1 MTTATLPQGPAPRHR
16 PTSRPP
22 VRAVPPQAAA
32 PARAPFIGAV
42 LVLLVLGLGAL
53 LLLNTL
59 LAQGSFTLH
68 SLDARVADLADRE
81 QALQQKVAELAA
93 PQRLARRASAIG
105 MVPSVNPA
113 FLRAS
118 DGKVLGVPVPASA
131 PAPVVVSEPAPAGQD
146 EQQQDGQSKQDD
158 QKQND
163 QKQNDQQSKQ
173 DDQKQQDQQ
182 TKQDQKNQKN
192 QPDDTQGAGGAEQ

>member
-1 MTTATLPQGPAPRHR
+1 
-16 PTSRPP
+16 
-22 VRAVPPQAAA
+22 
-32 PARAPFIGAV
+32 
-42 LVLLVLGLGAL
+42 VLLVLGLGAL
-53 LLLNTL
+53 LMLNTL

-68 SLDARVADLADRE
+68 SLDARVAELADRE

-131 PAPVVVSEPAPAGQD
+131 PAPVVVSEPAPTGQD
-146 EQQQDGQSKQDD
+146 EQTKQDAQ
-158 QKQND
+158 QK
-163 QKQNDQQSKQ
+163 K
-173 DDQKQQDQQ
+173 QDQQ
-182 TKQDQKNQKN
+182 KQSDQQKQDAQQKKQDQKN

>member
-1 MTTATLPQGPAPRHR
+1 MSTATLPQAPAPRRR
-16 PTSRPP
+16 PASRPP
-22 VRAVPPQAAA
+22 VRAVPSQTSP
-32 PARAPFIGAV
+32 PARAPFVGAV

-68 SLDARVADLADRE
+68 TLDARVAELADRE

-131 PAPVVVSEPAPAGQD
+131 PAPVVVSEPAPA
-146 EQQQDGQSKQDD
+146 EQEEKKQQDQ
-158 QKQND
+158 
-163 QKQNDQQSKQ
+163 
-173 DDQKQQDQQ
+173 QKQQDDKKQNDQQ
-182 TKQDQKNQKN
+182 TKQDQQK
-192 QPDDTQGAGGAEQ
+192 QQDDKKQGQQTKQDDTQGAGGAEQ

>member
-1 MTTATLPQGPAPRHR
+1 
-16 PTSRPP
+16 
-22 VRAVPPQAAA
+22 
-32 PARAPFIGAV
+32 V

-68 SLDARVADLADRE
+68 TLDARVAELADRE

-131 PAPVVVSEPAPAGQD
+131 PAPVVVSEPAPAEPD
-146 EQQQDGQSKQDD
+146 DAKQQ
-158 QKQND
+158 
-163 QKQNDQQSKQ
+163 
-173 DDQKQQDQQ
+173 DQKQQDQQ
-182 TKQDQKNQKN
+182 DEKNQQDQKNQSDETKQQDQQGEKN
-192 QPDDTQGAGGAEQ
+192 QQKQPDDTQGAGGAEQ